1 MANWHLPTSALNKGM
16 VTAHHLH
23 PTVETQIQFW
33 QIAPILQSVASE
45 VDIDALLHDLGLPDG
60 LDNLTPE
67 TALPLQT
74 YFRIQREIARSLND
88 LTLHLSSRKLIY
100 QTGDF
105 VLEQMKRARTLREA
119 VDCLCEYFNMMHG
132 DTYNIAQHRGDTL
145 ALIIDDASFPY
156 TLKEDETFTRFVG
169 DCVLIKVH
177 CLLDSLT
184 HGVAMQALKRV
195 SVRRA
200 RTDPGGDQNAFWTV
214 PVTYGRPVYE
224 LIYDFDLA
232 CQPIQTPN
240 IMDLSTDGMFARV
253 ISHIELLEQSQD
265 GRSMAVRARELI
277 EDGYIYQ
284 DKVAARLGVSV
295 ATLRR
300 RLSEEETS
308 FRTLV
313 HQVRFDEAKA
323 MLQRGNS
330 VNQVAEQLDYSD
342 IRAFN
347 RAFKKWAGQTPAAF
361 AKAARRADA

>member
-1 MANWHLPTSALNKGM
+1 MDAARS
-16 VTAHHLH
+16 LH
-23 PTVETQIQFW
+23 SPVETQIQLW
-33 QIAPILQSVASE
+33 QIAPILESVASD
-45 VDIDALLHDLGLPDG
+45 VDVDSLLSNLGFPDG
-60 LDNLTPE
+60 LGNLAPDTE
-67 TALPLQT
+67 LPLHT

-132 DTYNIAQHRGDTL
+132 DTYNAAYLRGDTL
-145 ALIIDDASFPY
+145 ALIIDDTHFPY
-156 TLKEDETFTRFVG
+156 TLKDDETFTRFVG

-184 HGVAMQALKRV
+184 HGVAMQALRRV
-195 SVRRA
+195 CVRRS
-200 RTDPGGDQNAFWTV
+200 REDPGGNQNAFWTV
-214 PVTYGRPVYE
+214 PVTFGRPVYE

-232 CQPIQTPN
+232 CEPIQSPN
-240 IMDLSTDGMFARV
+240 IEDLSTDSMFARI
-253 ISHIELLEQSQD
+253 ISHIELLEQSRD
-265 GRSMAVRARELI
+265 DRSMTVRARELI
-277 EDGYIYQ
+277 EDGCIFQ
-284 DKVAARLGVSV
+284 DTVAVRLGMSV

-313 HQVRFDEAKA
+313 HQVRFEEAKA
-323 MLQRGNS
+323 MLERGKS
-330 VNQVAEQLDYSD
+330 VNQVSEQLDYSD

-361 AKAARRADA
+361 AKMVRASEV